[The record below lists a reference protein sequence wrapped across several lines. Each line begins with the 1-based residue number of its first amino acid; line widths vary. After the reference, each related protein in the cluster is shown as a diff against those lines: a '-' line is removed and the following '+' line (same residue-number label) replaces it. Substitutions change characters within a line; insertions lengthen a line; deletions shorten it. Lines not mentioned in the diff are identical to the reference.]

1 MNKDKAIRILESQI
15 FLANLTDLTLN
26 ANQLTK
32 VLTYLQTTKERLETE
47 QTQLDT
53 LERFKTQL
61 DTKKVLDEWDVWFK
75 VMLKTLKTK

>member
-15 FLANLTDLTLN
+15 FLANLTDQTLN
-26 ANQLTK
+26 ANQLTE

-53 LERFKTQL
+53 IERFKTQL
-61 DTKKVLDEWDVWFK
+61 NTKEVLDEWDAWYK

>member
-15 FLANLTDLTLN
+15 FLANLTDQTLN
-26 ANQLTK
+26 ANQLTE

-53 LERFKTQL
+53 IERFKTQL
-61 DTKKVLDEWDVWFK
+61 NTKEILEDWDECFQG
-75 VMLKTLKTK
+75 MLKTLKTQ

>member
-15 FLANLTDLTLN
+15 FLANLTDQTLN
-26 ANQLTK
+26 ANQLTE

-53 LERFKTQL
+53 IERFKTQL
-61 DTKKVLDEWDVWFK
+61 NTKEILEDWDECFQG
-75 VMLKTLKTK
+75 MLKTLKTK